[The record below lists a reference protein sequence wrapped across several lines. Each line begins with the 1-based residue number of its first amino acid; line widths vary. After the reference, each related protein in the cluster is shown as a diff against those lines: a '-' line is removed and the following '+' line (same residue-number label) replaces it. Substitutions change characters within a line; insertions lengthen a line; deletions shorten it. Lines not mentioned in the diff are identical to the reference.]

1 MVSKGLAG
9 AAALALALASV
20 GAFAP
25 GAAFVKSP
33 LNPAAHGFHK
43 VVNADGSVVVLDQV
57 NTSKLK
63 ISFGVSSI

>member
-25 GAAFVKSP
+25 GTPFVRSP
-33 LNPAAHGFHK
+33 LNPSSHGIDR
-43 VVNADGSVVVLDQV
+43 VVNADGSIVTADKVR
-57 NTSKLK
+57 
-63 ISFGVSSI
+63 GV